1 VRTVIAISAFVAGL
15 IVCYFLFSV
24 GVVQK
29 MTGVPNISN
38 DQNLSVYLSFISV
51 MLTAVTTILTAMAIG
66 IGVVAAYTFAGLK
79 TQAEAISVDTAE
91 KVAKATAE
99 RVAND
104 TADKVAKERLSVAN
118 LKDIITKV
126 VAVNETESQSA
137 AEWGKPQD
145 EEER

>member
-1 VRTVIAISAFVAGL
+1 MRTVTAISAFVAGL

-51 MLTAVTTILTAMAIG
+51 MLTGVTTILTAMAIG

-79 TQAEAISVDTAE
+79 TQAETISVATAE
-91 KVAKATAE
+91 KVAKATADE
-99 RVAND
+99 
-104 TADKVAKERLSVAN
+104 VAKERLSVAN
-118 LKDIITKV
+118 LKDIITQV
-126 VAVNETESQSA
+126 QAVNATESQSA